1 MSKNAVWLELTGDRV
16 LVDVGSAADGY
27 WRGLGYVEPGASLS
41 DEPVAIEKPARRS
54 RTKKSAELNPEV
66 VF

>member
-27 WRGLGYVEPGASLS
+27 WRGLGYVEPGASLP
-41 DEPVAIEKPARRS
+41 DEPVAAEKPARKP
-54 RTKKSAELNPEV
+54 RTKKSVELNPEI